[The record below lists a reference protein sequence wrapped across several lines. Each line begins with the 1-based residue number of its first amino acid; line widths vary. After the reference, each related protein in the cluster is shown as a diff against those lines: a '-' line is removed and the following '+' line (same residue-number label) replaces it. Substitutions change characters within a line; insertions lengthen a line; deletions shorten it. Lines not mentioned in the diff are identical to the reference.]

1 MRHTKTLRL
10 AGFIAAVAFL
20 SGCATT
26 VPMPKVSYNGPAVQ
40 NSPLADKT
48 VALVTTTTGDK
59 FNDPECSDLTIV
71 RKACRHTTL
80 DSKTSIQDYN
90 KLMAEALT
98 EEGAKVVADP
108 PADIVIHTHMI
119 PMVKHHYMFLLNYD
133 EGHTMA
139 MQLIPFYGNFS
150 PRYFH
155 VIGHMDDVVT
165 VTNPKGDKVLS
176 KSYPISVRKQITG
189 SDHASFTY
197 NGSASKADNV
207 YLSSQSAVIAK
218 ILVDTN
224 QKLQAQG
231 STTPP

>member
-1 MRHTKTLRL
+1 MQHTKTLRL

-59 FNDPECSDLTIV
+59 FNDPKCLTYLT
-71 RKACRHTTL
+71 RACRNTTL
-80 DSKTSIQDYN
+80 DAKQSIKNYN
-90 KLMAEALT
+90 KLLSEALT
-98 EEGAKVVADP
+98 EEGAKVVASP
-108 PADIVIHTHMI
+108 PADIIIHTHMV
-119 PMVKHHYMFLLNYD
+119 PSNGHRYMFLLDYD
-133 EGHTMA
+133 LGHSVA
-139 MQLIPFYGNFS
+139 MGIIPVYGLFS
-150 PRYFH
+150 PKYYH

-165 VTNPKGDKVLS
+165 VTSSPEKNVLS
-176 KSYPISVRKQITG
+176 ESYPITVRKQITG
-189 SDHASFTY
+189 SDHMMFTF

-218 ILVDTN
+218 ILLDTN

-231 STTPP
+231 